1 MIINLLHPYLCKNN
15 TDLQWCLKRDR
26 SFISIIGEKLVI
38 VCVVHNNI
46 SKWRQQKTNWA
57 WSNGSRKTKKGTLS
71 KLSET
76 WYIRMYYSIV
86 KYMDYGWHDRQFW
99 DYWAASAFFFL
110 NYKCCIYWINSSGCF
125 VLMSRFQYWDVKQFF
140 WCLGLISVK
149 IKWAFIF
156 VYIFSKQCYILK
168 RTSNSIRCLYLLYC

>member
-1 MIINLLHPYLCKNN
+1 MIILNIIPNIYYQLIMIINPLHPYLCKNN
-15 TDLQWCLKRDR
+15 TDLQWCLKQDR

-38 VCVVHNNI
+38 VCVVLVHNNI

-110 NYKCCIYWINSSGCF
+110 NYKCCILDQLIWLFCF
-125 VLMSRFQYWDVKQFF
+125 DV
-140 WCLGLISVK
+140 
-149 IKWAFIF
+149 
-156 VYIFSKQCYILK
+156 
-168 RTSNSIRCLYLLYC
+168 

>member
-1 MIINLLHPYLCKNN
+1 M
-15 TDLQWCLKRDR
+15 QWCLKRDR

-38 VCVVHNNI
+38 VCVVLVLHNNI

-110 NYKCCIYWINSSGCF
+110 NYKCCILDQLIWLFFLCLAYLFLEIKEIC
-125 VLMSRFQYWDVKQFF
+125 LMSSSF
-140 WCLGLISVK
+140 SVK
-149 IKWAFIF
+149 INWAFTTKLLYVF
-156 VYIFSKQCYILK
+156 VYMCSKQC
-168 RTSNSIRCLYLLYC
+168 